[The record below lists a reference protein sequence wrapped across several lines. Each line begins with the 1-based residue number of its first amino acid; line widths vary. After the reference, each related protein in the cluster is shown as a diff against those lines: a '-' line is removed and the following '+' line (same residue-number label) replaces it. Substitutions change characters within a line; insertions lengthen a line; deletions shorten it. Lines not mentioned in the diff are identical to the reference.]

1 MTTRKRRTFEPS
13 LKLEVVRLI
22 NEQGQ
27 SVQNV
32 SESMGIGQT
41 AIRRWLQ
48 QYSAEQN
55 GQPGIGKPLTAEQ
68 QRIRQLELENQQLRQ
83 DVTILKKAF
92 GLLCPR
98 NEVTHT
104 LIRQLQKEAIPVQHS
119 CRILDVSRSGFY
131 EAQRRS
137 AKPVLCK
144 ASVHLRAAFMASH
157 QSYGSRRLVT
167 AMASAGFDIG
177 RYKVR
182 SLMRQQALKPVW
194 KRKFVHTTDSKHD
207 LPVAANVLNR
217 QFNPSAPNLAYVSDI
232 TYIRTGAGWLYLA
245 TVLDLYAR
253 KVVGWAMAPS
263 MPAKLVCD
271 ALTMAIQQRRPA
283 AGLIVHSDRGSQY
296 ASELYQDL
304 LASHGFVCSMS
315 RKGNC
320 WDNAVAERFF
330 LNLKMER
337 VWQRQYANHAE
348 AKADITDYIVGFY
361 NCKRINSALGNLP
374 PSVYEQKMAERE
386 PIVVSEIT

>member
-1 MTTRKRRTFEPS
+1 MS
-13 LKLEVVRLI
+13 
-22 NEQGQ
+22 
-27 SVQNV
+27 
-32 SESMGIGQT
+32 
-41 AIRRWLQ
+41 
-48 QYSAEQN
+48 Y
-55 GQPGIGKPLTAEQ
+55 
-68 QRIRQLELENQQLRQ
+68 QL
-83 DVTILKKAF
+83 V
-92 GLLCPR
+92 
-98 NEVTHT
+98 
-104 LIRQLQKEAIPVQHS
+104 RQLQKEAIPVQHS
-119 CRILDVSRSGFY
+119 CRVLAVSRSGYY

-137 AKPVLCK
+137 AKPSVCK
-144 ASVHLRAAFMASH
+144 ASVHLKAAFLASQ

-167 AMASAGFDIG
+167 AMANAGFALG

-182 SLMRQQALKPVW
+182 SLMREAALKPVW

-207 LPVAANVLNR
+207 LPIAANVLNR
-217 QFNPSAPNLAYVSDI
+217 RFNPTAPNVAYVTDI

-245 TVLDLYAR
+245 TVLDLFAR

-271 ALTMAIQQRRPA
+271 ALKMAITHRRPA
-283 AGLIVHSDRGSQY
+283 PGLIVHSDRGSQY

-304 LASHGFVCSMS
+304 LKQHGFVCSMS

-374 PSVYEQKMAERE
+374 PTVYERKMAASE